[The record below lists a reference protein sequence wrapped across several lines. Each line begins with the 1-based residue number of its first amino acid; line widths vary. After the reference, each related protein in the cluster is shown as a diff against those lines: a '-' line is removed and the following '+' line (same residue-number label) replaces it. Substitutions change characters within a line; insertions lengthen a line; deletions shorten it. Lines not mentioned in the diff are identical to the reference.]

1 VLYYAIIL
9 VIRLFNQKA
18 VVLNAALIEF
28 SFPVMVVRIVGR
40 ACRAGFLPP
49 GAGNHMEK

>member
-18 VVLNAALIEF
+18 IVLNAALIEF

-40 ACRAGFLPP
+40 TFRTGLPP
-49 GAGNHMEK
+49 GGGNHMEK